1 MLPLRAISRAAQFRS
16 TWHRCHYLVAQN
28 GQQGG
33 RCFIHSGTSGEDV
46 QNKKIPG
53 PVVAKHFPTRQF
65 MLLAKPQHLTK
76 STILEKL
83 RQHSISHNHLSCRF
97 GQHRQGLVIL
107 ATPELA
113 PMFDDFKDFVP
124 SIIQNA
130 LAAPKDSKPFEVD
143 VVVAI
148 VDGLPPSVDW
158 ISTANQRPSW
168 RGLAFLQGDTKHI
181 LPKLW
186 DTSDP
191 ASENFSEK
199 LASLTF
205 RWRKHRD
212 TLLEFNSVES
222 AIRAA
227 KACREMDIFKNTQV
241 SFVGSWLDKPHSSRW
256 ALEMQSKRITS
267 RDHGIPGDPCKR
279 TIELSG
285 WEGSANTMDIAF
297 IVRGAPL
304 QDIRFTNNI
313 TKEAALVTFQTSA
326 AAAAFFAY
334 SQENP
339 AGVSHGGTEL
349 KVSWGPSSDELL
361 PEIKEAIHEGATR
374 RLNFRDYTRS
384 WKRKYLAKRLRRYGS
399 ISAEAYSED
408 VSSLGMHGLTVTMP
422 LANTLFTNGRYS
434 TLLTSKW
441 KVDGTSVQL
450 LKSMEKKNQV
460 VVVESPSPL
469 SRPIATESSRAIPL
483 TLPRQIMSGLGNI
496 VRQLDFGTEG
506 AGPASKELEANVHS
520 YLAASSKFLD
530 PLVDEKLGVWALVVP
545 KHWAKEFLK
554 SSPTELHFNKETFSG
569 LLWYPTERGTTHAI
583 KRVMPDQPMLPGQPL
598 GYWISK
604 GAILCRVL
612 SGGGGWGLKE
622 GLLALDPQTEY
633 KTESD
638 DEFIFSGKSIK
649 DEQAAALGNVALPG
663 SYIQFFTNSP
673 KRVSANTQSKANT
686 KKIRPWR
693 TPASQYC
700 QGTVLGVVPSTIDN
714 MPQVEEFAGAEEI
727 SGDTIRTVR
736 GAFGAVSESGLYI
749 QKAAFDSRLS
759 QVAAGSTK
767 YDMPYTYIYQET
779 TYTPRPKKRG
789 VAIRRTASTAPSTS
803 SAMMKKWAAQG

>member
-1 MLPLRAISRAAQFRS
+1 ML
-16 TWHRCHYLVAQN
+16 
-28 GQQGG
+28 
-33 RCFIHSGTSGEDV
+33 D
-46 QNKKIPG
+46 
-53 PVVAKHFPTRQF
+53 
-65 MLLAKPQHLTK
+65 AKPQHLTK
-76 STILEKL
+76 SAVIERL
-83 RQHSISHNHLSCRF
+83 RQNSLYPNHLSCRF
-97 GQHRQGLVIL
+97 GRYQQGLVIL

-124 SIIQNA
+124 SVIQNA
-130 LAAPKDSKPFEVD
+130 LAAPKDSQPFEVD

-148 VDGLPPSVDW
+148 VDGLPPLVDR
-158 ISTANQRPSW
+158 ISTSNQRPSG
-168 RGLAFLQGDTKHI
+168 RGLAFLQGDSKHV

-186 DTSDP
+186 DTSNP
-191 ASENFSEK
+191 ASENCSEK

-205 RWRKHRD
+205 RWGKDRD
-212 TLLEFNSVES
+212 TFLEFDNIES

-227 KACREMDIFKNTQV
+227 EACREMDIFKNTQV
-241 SFVGSWLDKPHSSRW
+241 KFMESWLDKPHSATW
-256 ALEMQSKRITS
+256 ALEMQSKSITS
-267 RDHGIPGDPCKR
+267 LGHGILDTPSKR

-285 WEGSANTMDIAF
+285 WKGSMNTLDVAF

-304 QDIRFTNNI
+304 QDIRFTKDI

-326 AAAAFFAY
+326 AAAAFLAN

-339 AGVSHGGTEL
+339 ADVIHDGTEL

-361 PEIKEAIHEGATR
+361 PEIKDAIHVGATR
-374 RLNFRDYTRS
+374 RLRFRDYTRS
-384 WKRKYLAKRLRRYGS
+384 WKRTYLAKRLRCYGS
-399 ISAEAYSED
+399 ISPEAYSED

-434 TLLTSKW
+434 TLLASKW

-450 LKSMEKKNQV
+450 LQSMEKKNQV

-483 TLPRQIMSGLGNI
+483 TLPRKIVSGLGNI

-520 YLAASSKFLD
+520 YLTASPKFQV
-530 PLVDEKLGVWALVVP
+530 PLIDDKLGVWALIVP
-545 KHWAKEFLK
+545 KHCAKEFLK
-554 SSPTELHFNKETFSG
+554 SSPTELHFDKEIFRG
-569 LLWYPTERGTTHAI
+569 LLWYPTERGTTHAV
-583 KRVMPDQPMLPGQPL
+583 KRVVPDQPMLPGEPL

-633 KTESD
+633 NTKSE

-649 DEQAAALGNVALPG
+649 DEQAAALGKVALPG
-663 SYIQFFTNSP
+663 SFIQFFTNSP
-673 KRVSANTQSKANT
+673 KLFSAKKEPKANT
-686 KKIRPWR
+686 KPIWPWR
-693 TPASQYC
+693 TAASQYC

-714 MPQVEEFAGAEEI
+714 MPQVEESADTGEI
-727 SGDTIRTVR
+727 SGVTIRVFR

-749 QKAAFDSRLS
+749 QKAASESLIS
-759 QVAAGSTK
+759 YLAAGSTK

-779 TYTPRPKKRG
+779 THTPRPKKRG
-789 VAIRRTASTAPSTS
+789 FAIRRTASTAPSTS
-803 SAMMKKWAAQG
+803 SAMMKNWAAQG